1 MKREAE
7 NGTTAEVMRS
17 CHAERSEASVPVS
30 CQTLRGAQGDMVSG
44 WDEEEDL
51 LPLLGYQSFAADTA
65 IAAMSG
71 LVMVAATSG
80 R

>member
-1 MKREAE
+1 M
-7 NGTTAEVMRS
+7 
-17 CHAERSEASVPVS
+17 
-30 CQTLRGAQGDMVSG
+30 SG

-80 R
+80 REALCCAVAVTSASAMAADSRAKARTTRGGRAIFLLL